1 MSSTR
6 ETARRAPA
14 LLGTAALVALGCSS
28 LSGREL
34 ADAALRVDATQDVV
48 ADAPSADRA
57 VPRDAAPAGDSAACA
72 RGAAPMV
79 DSRYRVTVEHNGDGS
94 SLSNPTPRVAAVDA
108 EGRIY
113 LAGSC
118 YRCARALNINTAVWR
133 YGADGTFDDAYGN
146 RGVALESTAHSTT
159 WFGVTV
165 DPAGRAV
172 VVGRREGAGPAV
184 ARFDAAGAPDEDFNA
199 TWLASL
205 PVGRLGVGP
214 RLTFGVAA
222 DAGGV
227 LVVGSDS
234 STEGGEANL
243 GFALR
248 LTDLG
253 EVDTA
258 FATGGAYRS
267 ESLHGCF
274 DVVRD
279 GDGWVLGCIS
289 LRRRPVLIRLD
300 AEGRRV
306 PWPNGQMEAEHGIA
320 PAGFQLR
327 ALRRD
332 SAGRWLA
339 TGAVSR
345 VYFDAGAPA
354 AAVRFLPD
362 GEADPS
368 YGRGGIALMPGAHQ
382 SFTYTYA
389 STAALGCEDRLVL
402 GVTLGNIPGVAVFD
416 RDGQLMTDVGD
427 EGVFLNPR
435 YGYGSI
441 TFGVLPYGDGLT
453 MISHHRSRM
462 DTPVTELLRLRF

>member
-1 MSSTR
+1 M
-6 ETARRAPA
+6 
-14 LLGTAALVALGCSS
+14 GCSS
-28 LSGREL
+28 LAGREST
-34 ADAALRVDATQDVV
+34 DAALRVDATQDVV
-48 ADAPSADRA
+48 ADAPAVDRA
-57 VPRDAAPAGDSAACA
+57 PPRDAAPEGDSVACA
-72 RGAAPMV
+72 RGASPMV
-79 DSRYRVTVEHNGDGS
+79 DGRFRVTVAHTGDGS
-94 SLSNPTPRVAAVDA
+94 ALSVPTPRAATLDA

-118 YRCARALNINTAVWR
+118 YRCVRSLNINTAVWR
-133 YGADGTFDDAYGN
+133 FGADGTFDTSYGD

-172 VVGRREGAGPAV
+172 AVGRREGAGPAV
-184 ARFDAAGAPDEDFNA
+184 ARFDATGAPDEDFNA
-199 TWLASL
+199 AWRASL

-214 RLTFGVAA
+214 RLAFSAVA
-222 DAGGV
+222 DAAGV
-227 LVVGSDS
+227 LVVGSDNY
-234 STEGGEANL
+234 TEFGEANL

-248 LTDLG
+248 LTDQG
-253 EVDTA
+253 EVDTG
-258 FATGGAYRS
+258 FATGGVYRS

-274 DVVRD
+274 DVARD

-289 LRRRPVLIRLD
+289 LRLRPVLIRLD
-300 AEGRRV
+300 AGGRRV
-306 PWPNGQMEAEHGIA
+306 AWPNGQMEAEHGIA

-339 TGAVSR
+339 IGPVSR

-354 AAVRFLPD
+354 SAVRFLPD
-362 GEADPS
+362 GQADPS
-368 YGRGGIALMPGAHQ
+368 YGRGGIAFVHGAHQ

-389 STAALGCEDRLVL
+389 STAAVGCEDRLLL
-402 GVTLGNIPGVAVFD
+402 GVTLGNIPGVAMFD
-416 RDGQLMTDVGD
+416 RDGQLMTSVGD

-441 TFGVLPYGDGLT
+441 TFGVLSYGDGVTLL
-453 MISHHRSRM
+453 SGHRDAM
-462 DTPVTELLRLRF
+462 NNLITEMLRLRY